1 MRDAGDP
8 RKAAGF
14 YMGLEA
20 STRPACETP
29 EILPG
34 RRARGGVVRRFNEWD
49 QNGVL
54 RLASL
59 VIYFFAWS
67 GLYTASPQKARPP
80 RPFVLHSFF
89 ILFSKNAM
97 MLAFI
102 CVWKAFRL
110 NCP

>member
-1 MRDAGDP
+1 MY
-8 RKAAGF
+8 RK
-14 YMGLEA
+14 GLNGLDNLVKQP
-20 STRPACETP
+20 TIYPACF
-29 EILPG
+29 
-34 RRARGGVVRRFNEWD
+34 VRRFNEWD
-49 QNGVL
+49 QNEVL

-59 VIYFFAWS
+59 VICFFAWS
-67 GLYTASPQKARPP
+67 ALYTASPQKARLL